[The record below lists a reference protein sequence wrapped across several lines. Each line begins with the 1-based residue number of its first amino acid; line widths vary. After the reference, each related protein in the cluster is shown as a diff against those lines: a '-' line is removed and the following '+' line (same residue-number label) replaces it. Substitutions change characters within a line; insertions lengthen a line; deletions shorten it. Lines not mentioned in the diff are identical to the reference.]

1 MKRSLLTILG
11 VSFGNFWIYQLFS
24 NSLFTGLLLLLVS
37 ILLFLTTIPKSS
49 RKIQVAVLIILAGL
63 SISLLTTSFN
73 KEIFYVSDYEKI
85 VQKNR
90 REYFGAELGRIYGN
104 RAGIFYF
111 DKIRPVAGKISANFA
126 SNLDL
131 GKYFLSK
138 NTEER
143 RYPVILSPLFILGL
157 LSLVISFR
165 KTPTFYFLF
174 ALAVSSLVGTD
185 GRIGPVLLFPFF
197 NLCIALGVSSLWE
210 RLQKI

>member
-1 MKRSLLTILG
+1 MG

-49 RKIQVAVLIILAGL
+49 RKIQVAVFIILAGL
-63 SISLLTTSFN
+63 SISLLTTNFN
-73 KEIFYVSDYEKI
+73 KEIFYVSDYEKM

-90 REYFGAELGRIYGN
+90 GEYFGLELGRIYGN

-111 DKIRPVAGKISANFA
+111 DKVRPVTSKVSVNIA

-143 RYPVILSPLFILGL
+143 RYPVILLPLFIFGL
-157 LSLVISFR
+157 LRLITVYQKALVLYFLLALALNSLVSVNG
-165 KTPTFYFLF
+165 KT
-174 ALAVSSLVGTD
+174 
-185 GRIGPVLLFPFF
+185 GPVLLFPFF
-197 NLCIALGVSSLWE
+197 NFCIALGVLSLW
-210 RLQKI
+210 RR